1 MGALEDVEIGDTLLQ
16 LADAGDMQDAIGLCR
31 SLSRKPRKG
40 EDREKLRAVARK
52 LIERFPDEPALQ
64 IAVATMLLRSGTL
77 PEAHELLGEVLLR
90 MGDARGAVIA
100 FERALTL
107 HQDVAIE
114 EVQTEARV
122 LTRVQ
127 DARGEEAV
135 AGEARDILGDPSEP
149 LAVRRRGL
157 SNVKTP
163 IVNDVRGMLERH
175 GSGGPRIG
183 TPARPTSTRPRS
195 TSGYPSTGLRA
206 VSYTHLTLPTKA

>member
-77 PEAHELLGEVLLR
+77 PEAHELLRQIKRNFPDEERVHELLGEVLLR

-122 LTRVQ
+122 LTGSRTHG
-127 DARGEEAV
+127 A
-135 AGEARDILGDPSEP
+135 
-149 LAVRRRGL
+149 RRRWPARRAT
-157 SNVKTP
+157 SWV
-163 IVNDVRGMLERH
+163 
-175 GSGGPRIG
+175 
-183 TPARPTSTRPRS
+183 TPASRSPCAGAACPT
-195 TSGYPSTGLRA
+195 
-206 VSYTHLTLPTKA
+206 